1 MTAPDLARVLTL
13 TIWDQAGLVAASYQN
28 HWYGPVVISGREY
41 RWLDFEADGIF
52 QGHVSGEGATAI
64 TTARTAEMWELGV
77 RAMAAGGT
85 WLAQLELWEFSAQ
98 GAESLPPGTM
108 NRIGIS
114 RGQVV
119 KVVNDP
125 FATLKLELGSAL
137 APVGAQIPAR
147 TATSR
152 LIGPG
157 MRA

>member
-1 MTAPDLARVLTL
+1 MTAPDLARALTL
-13 TIWDQAGLVAASYQN
+13 TIWNDAGQVVASYQN
-28 HWYGPVVISGREY
+28 HWYGPVVIDGREHQ
-41 RWLDFEADGIF
+41 WLDFQADGIF
-52 QGHVSGEGATAI
+52 QGHVSGEGATAV
-64 TTARTAEMWELGV
+64 TTARTVEAWELGV

-85 WLAQLELWEFSAQ
+85 WLAQIELWEFSAQ

-108 NRIGIS
+108 ARLGIS

-125 FATLKLELGSAL
+125 FTSLKFELGSAL